1 MQGTSGTTGKLTIAP
16 YSQKDVEVWGECVAR
31 CLTMA
36 GLTKDDI
43 LHVCYGYGLLP
54 GGLGLDFGA
63 RALGAMTIPMSA
75 GNTKRQMMVM
85 EDLGAT
91 AFACTPS
98 YALYLAESIQEAGL
112 TDRLK
117 IRAGIHGAE
126 PWTEEMRKKL
136 KIFFISTALIFMD
149 YVRLPDRVWQWI
161 VSIMQDF
168 MSMRII
174 SILKY

>member
-1 MQGTSGTTGKLTIAP
+1 MLWIWTFT
-16 YSQKDVEVWGECVAR
+16 
-31 CLTMA
+31 
-36 GLTKDDI
+36 
-43 LHVCYGYGLLP
+43 

-117 IRAGIHGAE
+117 IRAGITEQNHGQK
-126 PWTEEMRKKL
+126 RCVKN
-136 KIFFISTALIFMD
+136 
-149 YVRLPDRVWQWI
+149 
-161 VSIMQDF
+161 
-168 MSMRII
+168 
-174 SILKY
+174 